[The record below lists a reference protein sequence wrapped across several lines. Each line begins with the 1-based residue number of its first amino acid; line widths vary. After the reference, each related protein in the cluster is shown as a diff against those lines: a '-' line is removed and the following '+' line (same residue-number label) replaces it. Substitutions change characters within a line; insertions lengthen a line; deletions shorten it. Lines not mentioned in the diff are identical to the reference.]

1 MSIDT
6 LVFTDLKYVTD
17 QGGNNVSIKFT
28 CNGQT
33 EMSVSTNA
41 VGNKHYDEIMRQV
54 AAGTITIADAD

>member
-1 MSIDT
+1 MLIDN
-6 LVFTDLKYVTD
+6 LVFTDLKYMTD

-28 CNGQT
+28 CNGQK
-33 EMSVSTNA
+33 EMSVSATA

>member
-6 LVFTDLKYVTD
+6 LVFSDLKYIAD

-28 CNGQT
+28 CNDQK

-41 VGNKHYDEIMRQV
+41 VGNKHYDEIVKQV